1 MNYVLKAGF
10 AVAAFL
16 ALPAVAQEPGSRQTR
31 EFLQATAQS
40 DQFEIMEAH
49 TALAQATDPQVRAF
63 AQQMIPAHQQTS
75 ASLIQ
80 AVTSAGLQ
88 PPKPG
93 LGGDQSAFLAALQS
107 QRGADF
113 DKTYVR
119 QQVLAHRAA
128 LAVEQGYAASGD
140 DPTMKQAAA
149 AMVPIITA
157 HLQMAEQMLAS
168 MGGS

>member
-1 MNYVLKAGF
+1 MNYFLKAGF
-10 AVAAFL
+10 AISAFL
-16 ALPAVAQEPGSRQTR
+16 ALPAAAQEPGSRQTR
-31 EFLQATAQS
+31 EFIQAAAQS

-49 TALAQATDPQVRAF
+49 TALAQSTDPQVRIF
-63 AQQMIPAHQQTS
+63 AQQMIPAHQQAS

-80 AVTSAGLQ
+80 AATSAGLQ

-107 QRGADF
+107 KRGADF
-113 DKTYVR
+113 DKTYVH

-128 LAVEQGYAASGD
+128 LTVEQGYAVSGD
-140 DPTMKQAAA
+140 SPTIKQAAVA
-149 AMVPIITA
+149 TVPIITA